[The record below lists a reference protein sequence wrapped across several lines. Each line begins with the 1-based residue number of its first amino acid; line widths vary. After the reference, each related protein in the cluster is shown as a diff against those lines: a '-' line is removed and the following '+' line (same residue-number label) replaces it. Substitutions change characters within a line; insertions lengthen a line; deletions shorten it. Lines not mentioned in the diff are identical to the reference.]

1 MSYLEILV
9 ELMKS
14 FEVIVSQQFY
24 IFSISNEIL
33 QMNLIEDGIF
43 GEAVGWDA

>member
-33 QMNLIEDGIF
+33 QMNLIKDGIF